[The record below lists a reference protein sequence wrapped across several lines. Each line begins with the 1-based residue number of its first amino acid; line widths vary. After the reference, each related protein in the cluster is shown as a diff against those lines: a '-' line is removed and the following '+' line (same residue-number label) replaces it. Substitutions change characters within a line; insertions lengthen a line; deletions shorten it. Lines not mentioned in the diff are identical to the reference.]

1 MNEIVT
7 ADAASSVDKWN
18 TPTIQFAGGFQL
30 VPQTLK
36 ESVEIAK
43 LMAKAGCAVPKY
55 LHGNTG
61 AALAVAMQAW
71 RWNMDPFA
79 VASKTYMVVSK
90 HGEERIAYE
99 AQLIAAVVNTRAGL
113 KDRPNLKYEG
123 EGRTRKCTVTL
134 VFLTGAVR
142 EYESPEIGNI
152 KTQKS
157 PLWQS
162 EPDQQLAYY
171 SIRAAARRWC
181 PEVILGVYDRDEL
194 EEAVSLSSFNRRPA
208 ISDRLAEATQQP
220 QEGFGATDVDQE
232 AKALEAPRDEDV
244 TPTVNQTGPLEDPDI
259 PECLD
264 RREPKPEP
272 DTVVDDVF
280 PSDRPFDPERDEIYE
295 GSK

>member
-30 VPQTLK
+30 VPQSLK

-55 LHGNTG
+55 LHGNPG

-79 VASKTYMVVSK
+79 VASKTYMVVNR

-99 AQLIAAVVNTRAGL
+99 AQLIAAVVNARAGL

-123 EGRTRKCTVTL
+123 EGRSRKCIVTL
-134 VFLTGAVR
+134 VFLSGAVR

-171 SIRAAARRWC
+171 SLRAAARRWC
-181 PEVILGVYDRDEL
+181 PEVILGVYDREEL
-194 EEAVSLSSFNRRPA
+194 EGTVSLNSINERPA
-208 ISDRLAEATQQP
+208 ISGRLAEAAQQP
-220 QEGFGATDVDQE
+220 QQGFSATDVDQE
-232 AKALEAPRDEDV
+232 VKALEAPQADNV
-244 TPTVNQTGPLEDPDI
+244 APTVNQTGPLEDPEI

-264 RREPKPEP
+264 RREKEP
-272 DTVVDDVF
+272 VAADDDVF
-280 PSDRPFDPERDEIYE
+280 PGDRPFDPERDEIHE
-295 GSK
+295 G